1 MKSYHYIIL
10 IILLALAGWV
20 GYLLKTCPDE
30 YPPEFVYI
38 QDAKK
43 SDSLKLVII
52 QHEKELLL
60 IHDTVINL
68 KVNLETARA
77 KVKKVFLDS
86 PCPEVELFVAESD
99 SACDEVIR
107 AQGSELAISSIIIAA
122 QDSVIELGIDLH
134 RKDSSEVVRTKIDL
148 FKAKEKVRR
157 KNTWIVGMVGVLA
170 GVVGV
175 VVLK

>member
-38 QDAKK
+38 QDTKK
-43 SDSLKLVII
+43 SDSLKLVIV
-52 QHEKELLL
+52 QQEKELALV
-60 IHDTVINL
+60 HDTVINL
-68 KVNLETARA
+68 KVNLESARSR
-77 KVKKVFLDS
+77 VKKVFLDN
-86 PCPEVELFVAESD
+86 PCPEAEIFVAESD

-107 AQGSELAISSIIIAA
+107 AQGSEIAISSIIIAA

-134 RKDSSEVVRTKIDL
+134 RKDSNEVVRTKIDL
-148 FKAKEKVRR
+148 FKAKEKVKR
-157 KNTWIVGMVGVLA
+157 KNTWIIGMLGVLA